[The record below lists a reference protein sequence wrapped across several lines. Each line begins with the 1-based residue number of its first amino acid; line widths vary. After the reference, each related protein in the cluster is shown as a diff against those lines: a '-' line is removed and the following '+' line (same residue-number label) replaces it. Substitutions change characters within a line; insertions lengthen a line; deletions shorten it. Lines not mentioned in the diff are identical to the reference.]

1 MECRKL
7 KKILHLLHSLTRFC
21 NNVTKGCQPWC
32 RYLKEELC
40 THTNYT
46 PWSHQHQQTIK
57 SWLNGSWELSFFH
70 WRICNHIIDVVSRD
84 LHIWSNSHGLVISSG
99 NMSGSLWPYSEHIE
113 TQHKTEKKTQNTTVT
128 FKVSG
133 TLLARV
139 TLLHLYT
146 LRKQQ
151 GCVRYNKSSSKTNA
165 LSKQL
170 PTQDNT
176 AFFPSQILCLW
187 YWLWTNNKQ
196 KAEEEMVLVYSI
208 VHSNLS
214 LGSIITAN
222 QAASNLHLESLFP
235 FSAEEGSITLPPTIS
250 VWSLKV
256 SSPTNQTSSYL
267 LQI

>member
-1 MECRKL
+1 MALSYPLATWVGLFDPILNVSKHNIKQ
-7 KKILHLLHSLTRFC
+7 KK
-21 NNVTKGCQPWC
+21 
-32 RYLKEELC
+32 
-40 THTNYT
+40 
-46 PWSHQHQQTIK
+46 
-57 SWLNGSWELSFFH
+57 
-70 WRICNHIIDVVSRD
+70 
-84 LHIWSNSHGLVISSG
+84 
-99 NMSGSLWPYSEHIE
+99 
-113 TQHKTEKKTQNTTVT
+113 KTENRTVT

-165 LSKQL
+165 LSKKL

-196 KAEEEMVLVYSI
+196 EAEEEMVLVYSI

-250 VWSLKV
+250 VWSPKV
-256 SSPTNQTSSYL
+256 SSPTNQTYSYL

>member
-40 THTNYT
+40 IHTNYT
-46 PWSHQHQQTIK
+46 PWSHQRQQTIT

-70 WRICNHIIDVVSRD
+70 WRICNHIIDVFPETFTFDPILMALSYPLATWV
-84 LHIWSNSHGLVISSG
+84 GLFDPIL
-99 NMSGSLWPYSEHIE
+99 NILKHNIKEKK
-113 TQHKTEKKTQNTTVT
+113 KTENTTVT

-176 AFFPSQILCLW
+176 AFFPNQILCLW

-196 KAEEEMVLVYSI
+196 EAEEEMVLVYSI

-235 FSAEEGSITLPPTIS
+235 FSAEGGSITLPPTIS
-250 VWSLKV
+250 VWSL
-256 SSPTNQTSSYL
+256 
-267 LQI
+267 